1 MDNFFK
7 RRRKEKEEYTKVTFR
22 DKYKKGHSGAGKA
35 VRIVLSVLLLLFLVC
50 AIFIYAKLKEIKR
63 VSDDIPR
70 VSPDSETFDNEG
82 NTGSDTIDPDEI
94 TWDKPDG
101 VIYDKDI
108 RNILLIGQDARP
120 GESRARSDAMIIC
133 SINTKTKKIT
143 LCSIMR
149 DLYVPIEGYSDNR
162 INAAY
167 QYGGMELLDDTIEK
181 CLGIPIDG
189 NVEVNFEGFINVMS
203 KIGNI
208 DIELN
213 QDEVNYFAQTNPD
226 WGLKVGVNALT
237 PEQALAYARLRHVGK
252 SDWERT
258 DRQRRVLMAAFEKVR
273 AGGLTEVLSIANQSL
288 PYLTTDMTDTKIL
301 SYVAKVITGGMT
313 IGEQYRCPFEGTYTE
328 QTLRKG
334 MEVLVPDLAAN
345 AKQIQT
351 DLYGRTIVENTEST
365 SSDTVSAGQ

>member
-181 CLGIPIDG
+181 CLGIPIAG

-258 DRQRRVLMAAFEKVR
+258 DRQRRVLMSAFNKVR
-273 AGGLTEVLSIANQSL
+273 QGGIAEVLSIANKSL

-301 SYVAKVITGGMT
+301 SYVTKVITGGMT
-313 IGEQYRCPFEGTYTE
+313 LGEQYRCPFEGTYTE

-345 AKQIQT
+345 AKQIQM
-351 DLYGRTIVENTEST
+351 DLYGRTIVGNTEST
-365 SSDTVSAGQ
+365 SSDTASAGQ

>member
-208 DIELN
+208 DI
-213 QDEVNYFAQTNPD
+213 
-226 WGLKVGVNALT
+226 T

-273 AGGLTEVLSIANQSL
+273 AGGLTEVLSIANKSL

-301 SYVAKVITGGMT
+301 SYVTKVITGGMT
-313 IGEQYRCPFEGTYTE
+313 LGEQYRCPFEGTYTE

-345 AKQIQT
+345 AKQIQM
-351 DLYGRTIVENTEST
+351 DLYGRTIVGNTEST
-365 SSDTVSAGQ
+365 SSDTASAGQ